1 MKEIRARDCPHR
13 MTGGNQAMKLKKRYI
28 VACVLLCIAAI
39 ALCVGVFNIEMGLA
53 LYSKLNKV
61 TNETWCAT
69 SASDVETRVNTD
81 FFITEVL
88 KGEEAQETK
97 EDSKF
102 GYIGKQS
109 FAKGKYVAYGMEKWG
124 GPITLNGKNPNTG
137 EDYKLGDRVSVY
149 YKPDNPK
156 LIYVTT
162 DYTIYIILLIA
173 MLVVAVALIFVCRI
187 VNKNMKDNTFSEAA
201 VTIMDIPMAVLV
213 AGFILSFFAGMLI
226 GNIQVDAT
234 YTSINESIVQAIEA
248 GEITF

>member
-1 MKEIRARDCPHR
+1 
-13 MTGGNQAMKLKKRYI
+13 MKLKKRYI
-28 VACVLLCIAAI
+28 VACVLLCIAAV

-53 LYSKLNKV
+53 RYSKLNKV
-61 TNETWCAT
+61 TSETWYAT
-69 SASDVETRVNTD
+69 SASDLETRQNTD

-88 KGEEAQETK
+88 KGENAENAK
-97 EDSKF
+97 KDAKF
-102 GYIGKQS
+102 TYLGKQA
-109 FAKGKYVAYGMEKWG
+109 FAKGKYVAYNQEKWG
-124 GPITLNGKNPNTG
+124 GPITLNGKNPATG
-137 EDYKLGDRVSVY
+137 EDYKMGDRVSVY

-162 DYTIYIILLIA
+162 DYTMYLIILIA
-173 MLVVAVALIFVCRI
+173 LLAAAVALIIVCRI

-234 YTSINESIVQAIEA
+234 YTVINDTIAAQLEA
-248 GEITF
+248 GELTF

>member
-1 MKEIRARDCPHR
+1 MLPLSFDRRI
-13 MTGGNQAMKLKKRYI
+13 QAVKLKKRYI
-28 VACVLLCIAAI
+28 VACVLLCVAAI
-39 ALCVGVFNIEMGLA
+39 ALCVGVFNFEMSLA
-53 LYSKLNKV
+53 RYSKLNKV
-61 TNETWCAT
+61 TSETWYAT
-69 SASDVETRVNTD
+69 SASDLETRQNTD

-88 KGEEAQETK
+88 KGENAENAK
-97 EDSKF
+97 KDAKF
-102 GYIGKQS
+102 GYLGKQS
-109 FAKGKYVAYGMEKWG
+109 FAKGKYVAFGQETWG
-124 GPITLNGKNPNTG
+124 GPITLNGKNPATG

-149 YKPDNPK
+149 YKPDNPR

-162 DYTIYIILLIA
+162 NYTIYLILLIV
-173 MLVVAVALIFVCRI
+173 MLVVAVALVIVCRI
-187 VNKNMKDNTFSEAA
+187 VNKNMKDNTFSEAV